1 MQHVATLCQN
11 IAHLSPT
18 VANMALKNCI
28 ILQAM
33 LKEERFQLILS
44 KLSEDQKVTL
54 KSLSKQLKVS
64 EYTVRRDLKELTD
77 QGLLKAVRGGA
88 VPHSPTPHHFADRM
102 HYQSDVKKVIA
113 AKAAQLLQPG
123 QVVAFDGGTT
133 ALAIASILPQ
143 DLQITVVTNSFPVA
157 DVLESHPNIEV
168 LFAGGRLYKS
178 AFSTIGHDAI
188 RFFQNIRADIYF
200 MGICSIHPT
209 IGVTTINYEEAE
221 VKKAIVDVSKQVVA
235 LTPHERINTAE
246 AFFIC
251 PSASVDIIITDE
263 EGKEVT
269 EKHFKD
275 SGIEVM

>member
-1 MQHVATLCQN
+1 
-11 IAHLSPT
+11 
-18 VANMALKNCI
+18 
-28 ILQAM
+28 M
-33 LKEERFQLILS
+33 LKEERFQVILN

-88 VPHSPTPHHFADRM
+88 VPHSPTPHHFADRL
-102 HYQSDVKKVIA
+102 HYQSDVKKIIA
-113 AKAAQLLQPG
+113 AKAAKLVQPG

-133 ALAIASILPQ
+133 ALAIASILPP

-157 DVLESHPNIEV
+157 NVLESHPTIDV

-178 AFSTIGHDAI
+178 AFTSIGHDAI
-188 RFFQNIRADIYF
+188 RFFKNIRADLYF

-221 VKKAIVDVSKQVVA
+221 VKKAIVEVSKQVVA
-235 LTPHERINTAE
+235 LAPHERINTAE

-251 PSASVDIIITDE
+251 PTTAVDIIITDE
-263 EGKEVT
+263 GGKEIT
-269 EKHFKD
+269 EHHVRE
-275 SGIEVM
+275 SGVVVM

>member
-1 MQHVATLCQN
+1 LAE
-11 IAHLSPT
+11 LSLGGAKMG
-18 VANMALKNCI
+18 VGKCI
-28 ILQAM
+28 ILQRM
-33 LKEERFQLILS
+33 LKEERFQLILN

-102 HYQSDVKKVIA
+102 HYQSD
-113 AKAAQLLQPG
+113 
-123 QVVAFDGGTT
+123 GGTT

-178 AFSTIGHDAI
+178 AFSTIGHDAF
-188 RFFQNIRADIYF
+188 RFFQNIRADLYF

-251 PSASVDIIITDE
+251 PATTVDIIITDE
-263 EGKEVT
+263 EGREVT

>member
-1 MQHVATLCQN
+1 LAE
-11 IAHLSPT
+11 LSLGGAKMG
-18 VANMALKNCI
+18 VGKCI
-28 ILQAM
+28 ILQRM
-33 LKEERFQLILS
+33 LKEERFQLILN

-102 HYQSDVKKVIA
+102 HYQSDVKKIIA
-113 AKAAQLLQPG
+113 AKAAGLLQNG

-188 RFFQNIRADIYF
+188 RFFQNIRADLYF

-251 PSASVDIIITDE
+251 PATTVDIIITDE
-263 EGKEVT
+263 EGREVT